1 MSSAQDRPTG
11 RETGRTRTDD
21 PTTTGAHSAGYT
33 DDQTGSGDSGTTGQY
48 APESAGY
55 GRRAGAREYPEAD
68 EYGRGGTG
76 PARHLGLAAALLMLS
91 GLLTFFAGIT
101 GVIKGSFYVHVANY
115 PFTYSIRSWG
125 ITELVIGAVVFA
137 VGLCLLLGMQWARYI
152 AIVIAGLSA
161 ILNFMFLPF
170 YPLWAIVVI
179 AIDVFIIWECAREDP
194 RRRRAA

>member
-11 RETGRTRTDD
+11 RDTGRAGTRTGD
-21 PTTTGAHSAGYT
+21 PTTGAHSAGYT
-33 DDQTGSGDSGTTGQY
+33 DDQTGAGGREATGQY
-48 APESAGY
+48 PYSRRTGAETEEY
-55 GRRAGAREYPEAD
+55 GRRGA
-68 EYGRGGTG
+68 G

-101 GVIKGSFYVHVANY
+101 GVIKGGFYAHVANY

-137 VGLCLLLGMQWARYI
+137 VGLCLLLGMQWARYV

-194 RRRRAA
+194 RTRRYA